1 MIYINLFT
9 QRSRFM
15 KQTDNSK
22 NSAQGI
28 KEAFISEMEYYSIR
42 LNNRIN
48 SDIQSFCLSRLF
60 SNVETN
66 NTNKQADV
74 ENLIAAL
81 KDKSLDF
88 FCYKTQDNNLKLN
101 PNIMTTKIIVGG
113 KTTTIKAIVNSARYL
128 IMPDDRAK
136 SIERM
141 TKHKLGEEKSSSSL
155 VTEVTGNLGMI

>member
-1 MIYINLFT
+1 MESY
-9 QRSRFM
+9 
-15 KQTDNSK
+15 
-22 NSAQGI
+22 
-28 KEAFISEMEYYSIR
+28 SER

-74 ENLIAAL
+74 KELI
-81 KDKSLDF
+81 DF
-88 FCYKTQDNNLKLN
+88 LRRQPVEFFYDNTQDDNLKLN
-101 PNIMTTKIIVGG
+101 PNIITEEISLSS

-141 TKHKLGEEKSSSSL
+141 TKHKLGEEKSSLTIKRIESL
-155 VTEVTGNLGMI
+155 SD